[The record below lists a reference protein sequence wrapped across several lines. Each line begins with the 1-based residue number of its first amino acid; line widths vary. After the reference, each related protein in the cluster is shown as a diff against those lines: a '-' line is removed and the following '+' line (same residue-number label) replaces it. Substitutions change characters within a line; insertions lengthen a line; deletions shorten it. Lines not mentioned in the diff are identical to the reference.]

1 MNIQLPALEFAVGKI
16 QNNQEVKRK
25 EFFNENHDSFDSVLK
40 NTQKNKENYEAI
52 QSKTS
57 TSRNE
62 KSTKSAHQEI
72 KNEHVEDSQ
81 LQSVNEE
88 QEIPT
93 EDEIIEA
100 WEEKTGM
107 TKEQIQSVLEALGI
121 TVYDLFLT
129 QNLQQFI
136 QRIHS
141 VEDPMELLSIPNVN
155 QTYKD
160 ILSLFE
166 ELKESYP
173 ILQDIAENSEL
184 LKSTIVDS
192 EEIMDLASPE
202 ENQLQEHEPQNM
214 ESVGNSAVLEKN
226 SQLEDDFSHKDSEKQ
241 FQSENAPM
249 IEIEKEKTPSADL
262 LTDDELQ
269 EINNDIGVSS
279 SEFTEYIEVSD
290 NQVIIQHNTISEG
303 KFIESTQHQLNSR
316 PVDTEQLIKQMVD
329 HIKVN
334 IKEDSTEM
342 NLQLKPDHLGNLSLK
357 IVTERGIITAQFV
370 AESQAVKEII
380 EANFNQLKDVLQE
393 QGLLIENLEVSV
405 KQDFQEQQSN
415 FMERNSSKSSKRIR
429 EILSNLT
436 EDSSENYNV
445 EYNNPYIRSES
456 EIDFSA

>member
-25 EFFNENHDSFDSVLK
+25 EFFNENQDSFDSVLK
-40 NTQKNKENYEAI
+40 NTQKSKENYEAV
-52 QSKTS
+52 QSKTAI
-57 TSRNE
+57 SRNQ
-62 KSTKSAHQEI
+62 KSNKSSHQEI
-72 KNEHVEDSQ
+72 KNEHAEDSQ
-81 LQSVNEE
+81 LQSVSEE
-88 QEIPT
+88 QEIPN

-100 WEEKTGM
+100 LEEKTGM

-136 QRIHS
+136 QQIHS
-141 VEDPMELLSIPNVN
+141 VEDPMELLSIPNIN

-166 ELKESYP
+166 ELKESFP

-184 LKSTIVDS
+184 LKSTITDS
-192 EEIMDLASPE
+192 EKIMDLASPD
-202 ENQLQEHEPQNM
+202 ENQLQEHELQNM
-214 ESVGNSAVLEKN
+214 TSVGNSVALEKN
-226 SQLEDDFSHKDSEKQ
+226 SQLEDDFSQKNSEKQ
-241 FQSENAPM
+241 SQNENIPVV
-249 IEIEKEKTPSADL
+249 EIEKEETPSADL

-269 EINNDIGVSS
+269 EINDIGVSS

-290 NQVIIQHNTISEG
+290 SQVIIQHNAISEG
-303 KFIESTQHQLNSR
+303 QIIESTQSQLNSR
-316 PVDTEQLIKQMVD
+316 PVDAEQLIKQMVD

-436 EDSSENYNV
+436 EDSAENYNV
-445 EYNNPYIRSES
+445 EYNNPYRRSES